1 MTNEFDEI
9 MAKRSDAEL
18 IAILNSHEGDYQP
31 AALEAAKR
39 IFEGRNLSVSQV
51 ETAKVQIAM
60 AREKDKT
67 KANEPLTIGPKILA
81 FIFPGPYLLAASG
94 LYNADGYNRKA
105 RELRRWTLYGFCFYV
120 GFVLLMFLISA
131 LSNS

>member
-1 MTNEFDEI
+1 MTNEFDEV

-18 IAILNSHEGDYQP
+18 IVILNSPEGDYQP
-31 AALEAAKR
+31 TAVEAAKR
-39 IFEGRNLSVSQV
+39 IFESRNLSVSQV
-51 ETAKVQIAM
+51 ETAKMQIAI
-60 AREKDKT
+60 AREKDEAKS
-67 KANEPLTIGPKILA
+67 NEPLAIGPKILA
-81 FIFPGPYLLAASG
+81 FIFPGLYLLAASG
-94 LYNADGYNRKA
+94 LYNAEGYDRKA